1 MTAVPPTILLSLM
14 HTRRLSFLVLLFCVV
29 AGPAYAQFIS
39 RDQIVDYTAEW
50 IGERLADGRP
60 KVPDDIIERMK
71 IVSLEQAW
79 SVLRLTGYHNQFAG
93 GWEIMD
99 PDRPIVGR
107 VLTAQYWPNR
117 PELQKRMLD
126 RGHREGQV
134 GPMNSWPID
143 MLQQGDVYVAD
154 AFGKIKDGTLI
165 GDNLGNA
172 IYAKSGNGVIFNAGV
187 RDWEGLE
194 AIEGFNAFVRGSDPS
209 FLQEVMLGG
218 INVPIR
224 IGEVL
229 VLPGD
234 VVLARKGGIL
244 FIPAQFA
251 QEVVETAEV
260 VVLRDT
266 FGIMR
271 LREGTYTP
279 GQIDT
284 EWTDAI
290 KADFF
295 TWLEANVDTLPVPE
309 SRVRQILVDRHW

>member
-1 MTAVPPTILLSLM
+1 
-14 HTRRLSFLVLLFCVV
+14 
-29 AGPAYAQFIS
+29 
-39 RDQIVDYTAEW
+39 
-50 IGERLADGRP
+50 
-60 KVPDDIIERMK
+60 
-71 IVSLEQAW
+71 
-79 SVLRLTGYHNQFAG
+79 
-93 GWEIMD
+93 MD

-117 PELQKRMLD
+117 PELQKRLLEM
-126 RGHREGQV
+126 GHAQGQV

-194 AIEGFNAFVRGSDPS
+194 AIDGFNAFVRGSDPS

-224 IGEVL
+224 IGGVL

-284 EWTDAI
+284 EWTDEI

-295 TWLEANVDTLPVPE
+295 AWLEENVDTLPVPE